1 MAARN
6 NPSLVGRQPSQGP
19 PPVRVLVV
27 DDSETFRR
35 MAAEVIAV
43 APGFALAGTAAS
55 GEEAIDVVVGQRPD
69 LVLMDVRMPGIG
81 GIEAARRIADAGA
94 GVHVVLM
101 SADPSLAE
109 AERLP
114 HGTSGVV
121 RKDRLSPAALRALW
135 ARLGG
140 GSPGAR
146 RRAQGR
152 QPRPA
157 PSRPVT
163 EEPRA

>member
-69 LVLMDVRMPGIG
+69 LVLIDVRMPGIG
-81 GIEAARRIADAGA
+81 GIAAAQRIAAAERAPVVVLISSCDREDAPGASGVDLPYLPKSRFAPAALDKLWADAG
-94 GVHVVLM
+94 L
-101 SADPSLAE
+101 
-109 AERLP
+109 
-114 HGTSGVV
+114 
-121 RKDRLSPAALRALW
+121 
-135 ARLGG
+135 
-140 GSPGAR
+140 
-146 RRAQGR
+146 
-152 QPRPA
+152 
-157 PSRPVT
+157 
-163 EEPRA
+163 

>member
-1 MAARN
+1 VSLPAVQRDRQTARPRPTAVGVLTVDDDPRFLEVARDVVHATPGFETVGEAATGEAAV
-6 NPSLVGRQPSQGP
+6 SLVAAVGP
-19 PPVRVLVV
+19 
-27 DDSETFRR
+27 
-35 MAAEVIAV
+35 
-43 APGFALAGTAAS
+43 
-55 GEEAIDVVVGQRPD
+55 Q

-157 PSRPVT
+157 PPRPVT